1 MPIVVVA
8 EKPSVARDIA
18 RVMGARNKGKG
29 FLEGQGYV
37 ITWALGHL
45 VEFAE
50 PDEYGAPW
58 NERWS
63 FAQLPIIPDPWK
75 LRLVRRTAAQY
86 TIVKKLINAADT
98 SRIICA
104 TDAGR
109 EGENIFRLMYEHAR
123 CTRPVQRLWI
133 SSLTDA
139 AIRAGFERLQD
150 SADFDPLAAAARV
163 RAQADWLVGMN
174 LTRAYTVHNKV
185 LCTIGRVQ
193 TPALAML
200 VQRDEQIASFRK
212 EFYYELVA
220 RLKEGFKARYSANGE
235 TRIDSREKAEK
246 LHRAL
251 SVHTRGTVQTTDSKD
266 RRHRPPP
273 LFDLN
278 SLQREAN
285 RRFGFTAAATLKH
298 AQALYE
304 NHKLIS
310 YPRTESQHISE
321 DMLPALPG
329 ILQNL
334 EHPQAENALRRLRQG
349 HRPGKGY
356 VDRTRLTDHHAIIP
370 TGQKAGTRLAPELQ
384 RIYDLV
390 CARFVAVFLPDQ
402 IVRET
407 AVELDIGGATFVAR
421 GSIVRQAG
429 WTVVERQP
437 RSDASAAGQAVSGEN
452 NGRGAD
458 RTHTGGPDANTS
470 EADDREAM
478 VLAALHPGQ
487 EVHVDGMEVLEKE
500 TRPPRPHTDATLLLA
515 MRNAGRQIE
524 DEELAAAMRHS
535 GLGTPATR
543 AETIEKLIRSGYVRR
558 ERRQL
563 RSTDKGR
570 ALIAM
575 VAEPLRSPELTATWE
590 QQLQDVEE
598 GKLAA
603 STYYQRITAFVQNLV
618 PQVAAGQAMSAAQVA
633 AARQQQPGARQQGKK
648 GGRRGSGPRAT
659 DLGKCPVCRQGE
671 VVETQRAY
679 GCSRYREGCGF
690 TIWKSMAQRPLPRK
704 TVQQLIQTGS
714 AGPMEGFT
722 ARSGK
727 AFSARLRLNSNGKV
741 EFVFEG
747 HARPSATSPTAS
759 ASKESSGGSTG
770 ESTDTNSAPEHP
782 DPAAR
787 HDSANPRPAAPV
799 TGSPRGRAGGSGLS
813 PSLPSSA
820 RDGRV
825 SSAAPPA
832 GRCTGSGTGAPAPA
846 RSVWPPCPRCGHAT
860 IIEGQRGY
868 GCSRYREGC
877 SFVVW
882 KVIAGKKL
890 TENQVRTLIGTGR
903 TRIIRGFR
911 AEDGR
916 RYAARLR
923 LDVAGNV
930 VQEPL
935 DDA

>member
-18 RVMGARNKGKG
+18 RVMGARRKGEG

-133 SSLTDA
+133 SSLTDT

-150 SADFDPLAAAARV
+150 STDFDPLAAAARI

-200 VQRDEQIASFRK
+200 VQRDEQIVSFRK

-220 RLKEGFKARYSANGE
+220 RLREGFKARYSAGGE
-235 TRIDSREKAEK
+235 TRIDSREKAEQ
-246 LHRAL
+246 LHRTL

-266 RRHRPPP
+266 RRHHPPP

-304 NHKLIS
+304 THKLIS
-310 YPRTESQHISE
+310 YPRTESRHIPE
-321 DMLPALPG
+321 DMVPELPG

-334 EHPQAENALRRLRQG
+334 EHPQAETALRRLRQG
-349 HRPGKGY
+349 HRPGKGF

-370 TGQKAGTRLAPELQ
+370 TGQKAGTRLAPELK

-437 RSDASAAGQAVSGEN
+437 RSGASAATEQAVSG
-452 NGRGAD
+452 GGGGSGAD
-458 RTHTGGPDANTS
+458 RTHTGVPDGIAS

-478 VLAALHPGQ
+478 VLAALRAGQ
-487 EVHVDGMEVLEKE
+487 EVHVDGLEVLEKE

-524 DEELAAAMRHS
+524 DEELAAAMKHS

-603 STYYQRITAFVQNLV
+603 SEYYQRITAFVQNLV

-633 AARQQQPGARQQGKK
+633 AARQQQPGTPQRGRKR
-648 GGRRGSGPRAT
+648 GRRGSVPRAT
-659 DLGKCPVCRQGE
+659 DLGKCPVCQQGD
-671 VVETQRAY
+671 VVETPRAY

-690 TIWKSMAQRPLPRK
+690 TIWKSMAQRQLPRK

-727 AFSARLRLNSNGKV
+727 AFSARLRLDSNGKV

-747 HARPSATSPTAS
+747 HARPSATLPTSP
-759 ASKESSGGSTG
+759 SKKSSGESSG
-770 ESTDTNSAPEHP
+770 ESSDPNAASRRP
-782 DPAAR
+782 DPAVTR
-787 HDSANPRPAAPV
+787 DPAPPHPAVPV
-799 TGSPRGRAGGSGLS
+799 AGSPRGRAGGSGLS
-813 PSLPSSA
+813 TSKPSST

-825 SSAAPPA
+825 SPAAPPA
-832 GRCTGSGTGAPAPA
+832 GSRTDSDAGATAPTRA
-846 RSVWPPCPRCGHAT
+846 IWPPCPRCGHAT

-923 LDVAGNV
+923 LDVAGTV
-930 VQEPL
+930 VQQPV